1 MDGVLHWFIG
11 KPLQI
16 AIVIA
21 LAVVTR
27 SVMAR
32 LVERLT
38 HRAIT
43 MRKSRHEFNTP
54 AEEQLEASRRE
65 QRAASISQLL
75 RSVITVTIWSIALLM
90 GLATLGI
97 NIAPIL
103 ASAGVVG
110 VALGFGAQTMVKDY
124 LAGIFLII
132 EDQYGVGDLVDVG
145 PVVGVVESVE
155 LRVTR
160 LRDLSGVVW
169 YVRNGE
175 ILRVA
180 NRSQGWTMA
189 IVDVPVSY
197 DTDLDQVRLIIET
210 VAEAMDNDPV
220 FDELLLDKPEYAG
233 VESVSGEAVVVR
245 VTARALPDKQ
255 IAASR
260 EIRERI
266 KVAFDAAGIQVP
278 AVLRFPN
285 QQK

>member
-1 MDGVLHWFIG
+1 MNGALHWFIG

-16 AIVIA
+16 AIILA
-21 LAVVTR
+21 LAIVTR
-27 SVMAR
+27 SIIAR
-32 LVERLT
+32 VVDRLA

-43 MRKSRHEFNTP
+43 MRKSRHEYSTA
-54 AEEQLEASRRE
+54 AEEAMEASRRE
-65 QRAASISQLL
+65 QRAMSISALL
-75 RSVITVTIWSIALLM
+75 RSVVTVTIWSIAVLM

-132 EDQYGVGDLVDVG
+132 EDQYGIGDLVDVG
-145 PVVGVVESVE
+145 PVVGVVEEVE

-160 LRDLSGVVW
+160 IRDLSGVVW

-197 DTDLDQVRLIIET
+197 DTDLDQVRQIIEE
-210 VAEAMDNDPV
+210 VAEAMDTDPV

-245 VTARALPDKQ
+245 VTARSLPEKQ
-255 IAASR
+255 VAAAR
-260 EIRERI
+260 EIRARI
-266 KVAFDAAGIQVP
+266 KVAFDSAGIQVP